1 MPQKSGRLGGKPLTL
16 AKHLLVFGYILISSF
31 ASSQTLELDTH
42 NKKLAAFLRLEDSLG
57 SVRL

>member
-1 MPQKSGRLGGKPLTL
+1 M

-31 ASSQTLELDTH
+31 AYSQTLELDTH